1 MEDIK
6 ICYHCGLKCPNEQIK
21 INDKYFCCN
30 GCKTVYEM
38 LNENDLCNYYAIEE
52 TPGIS
57 KKDSIKRN
65 FDFLEDPELI
75 QKLIE
80 FSDGR
85 TTAITFDIPQM
96 HCSSCVW
103 ILENLYKFD
112 SGVIHS
118 EVNFLK
124 KTLSVKFKE
133 KETTIKNI
141 VEQ

>member
-1 MEDIK
+1 MVTVEEIK
-6 ICYHCGLKCPNEQIK
+6 SCYHCGLACPNEQIK
-21 INDKYFCCN
+21 IKDKYFCCN

-38 LNENDLCNYYAIEE
+38 LNENDLCTYYAIDEA
-52 TPGIS
+52 PGIS

-80 FSDGR
+80 FSDGK
-85 TTAITFDIPQM
+85 TAAITFDIPQM

-118 EVNFLK
+118 EVNFK
-124 KTLSVKFKE
+124 KNLSVK
-133 KETTIKNI
+133 
-141 VEQ
+141 

>member
-1 MEDIK
+1 
-6 ICYHCGLKCPNEQIK
+6 
-21 INDKYFCCN
+21 
-30 GCKTVYEM
+30 M
-38 LNENDLCNYYAIEE
+38 LNENDLCNYYAIDE

-80 FSDGR
+80 FSDGK

-124 KTLSVKFKE
+124 KTLSVKFRE
-133 KETTIKNI
+133 NETTIKNI
-141 VEQ
+141 VEQLDSLGYIQNLSLETNRGDK